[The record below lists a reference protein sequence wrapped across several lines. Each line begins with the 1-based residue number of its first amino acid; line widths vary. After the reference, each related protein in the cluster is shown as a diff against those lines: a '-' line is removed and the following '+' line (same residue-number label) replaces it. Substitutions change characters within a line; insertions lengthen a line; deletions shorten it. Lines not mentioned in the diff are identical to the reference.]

1 VVTITGNSNRSKQ
14 TRRAASV
21 VLIICVNCLR
31 ESDER
36 GPLPAGERPA
46 ARLDWPI
53 EAEDILLPCTGKIQ
67 PEHLLKAFEAGADLV
82 CVVGCEQDN
91 CHCLEGSRRAAQ
103 RVHYVRELLDEAGL
117 GGQRLL
123 MFHLP
128 GTAREDMGAA
138 FSAQSGTGRGE
149 ATRARISSLLGGIR
163 DEITARLA
171 SLGPSP
177 LRGDSAARPASSM
190 EAE

>member
-1 VVTITGNSNRSKQ
+1 MPLMDWVVE
-14 TRRAASV
+14 V
-21 VLIICVNCLR
+21 HEMV
-31 ESDER
+31 
-36 GPLPAGERPA
+36 
-46 ARLDWPI
+46 
-53 EAEDILLPCTGKIQ
+53 LPCTGKIQ

-103 RVHYVRELLDEAGL
+103 RVHYVSELLDEAGL

-128 GTAREDMGAA
+128 GTAREDMAAA
-138 FSAQSGTGRGE
+138 FSAQSGTGPGD
-149 ATRARISSLLGGIR
+149 ATRTRTSSLLGEIR
-163 DEITARLA
+163 DQIIARLA

-177 LRGDSAARPASSM
+177 LRGDSVARRASST